1 MIEYWLY
8 SYLGMPSMLLLLLST
23 MNIANAQQTIGSCY
37 ADYLYWLEM
46 ASMFTPADIDI
57 TDKELQRW
65 ILNLCTY
72 GIENGMW
79 DDGYADPKLSEKVQ
93 SEKFEKF
100 KQEYGIP
107 KALLDM
113 QDQLRNPNN

>member
-1 MIEYWLY
+1 
-8 SYLGMPSMLLLLLST
+8 MLLILLSP

-37 ADYLYWLEM
+37 ADYLYGLEM
-46 ASMFTPADIDI
+46 TSMFTPADIDL

-65 ILNLCTY
+65 VLNFCTESTNNT
-72 GIENGMW
+72 GF
-79 DDGYADPKLSEKVQ
+79 D
-93 SEKFEKF
+93 FEKF
-100 KQEYGIP
+100 KETYGIP